1 MTNNLNYSNIKV
13 QKEVIEMTY
22 KSPTFRSASNTEI
35 ASYLGITRQAVGNK
49 LHGNSE
55 FTLNEVLRLYDVYG
69 VTIWELRDIIAEET
83 EVYNKRKEAGLWKRQ
98 G

>member
-1 MTNNLNYSNIKV
+1 MS
-13 QKEVIEMTY
+13 Y
-22 KSPTFRSASNTEI
+22 KSTTFRSATTAEI
-35 ASYLGITRQAVGNK
+35 ASFLGISRQAVGNK

-69 VTIWELRDIIAEET
+69 ITMWDLKDIIEERT
-83 EVYNKRKEAGLWKRQ
+83 EIYNKKKEYGLWKKQ